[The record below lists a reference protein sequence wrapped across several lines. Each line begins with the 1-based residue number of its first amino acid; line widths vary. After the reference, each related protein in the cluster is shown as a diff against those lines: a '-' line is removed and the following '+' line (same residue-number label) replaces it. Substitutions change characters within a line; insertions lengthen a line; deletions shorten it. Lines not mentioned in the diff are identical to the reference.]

1 MKKYLLGI
9 LTVFVMNQTIGQ
21 ELSGRVVEEFT
32 NEGIPS
38 VSIVVKSVGMGTFTD
53 VNGYFELSNSL
64 PNEFEI
70 EVSLATFET
79 QIIKVKRGD
88 TLLIQLK
95 EHHLDFEDVIVSAPG
110 GSDARSN
117 AFRVEH
123 LKIKELNAIQSSSL
137 GEAISNINGV
147 QNASLG
153 VGISKP
159 VIRGMQG
166 VRVLTLLNG
175 MRVENQQWG
184 GDHGMAVTELGVEAV
199 EVIKGP
205 SSLLYGGDA
214 FGGVVYLVDA
224 PYAKQNTQEININS
238 AFATVNMGSTNTL
251 SYKVSK
257 GIFRLNVAGLYANN
271 ADYQLPNGK
280 FAEHSRFVN
289 SGAKIGLGINKGN
302 WISHLRYIYSNNTI
316 GIPGHT
322 HDSIIVPANFQVEE
336 QSRELIIPY
345 QKIQNY
351 LLSFENKF
359 LFKKSELDVLLGNT
373 FNDLS
378 EYEEKHTIPGM
389 QLKLNNSILNL
400 RYKYEFNAKWKLVLG
415 YQGMYQFNFNNP
427 KAEEEL
433 IPNFSQ
439 LDNGIYSIAYFEK
452 NKWNVQFGARY
463 DVRNLNVSSEQF
475 TALYGSPNFSIGGTH
490 NSELSTIRL
499 NISSGFRSPHL
510 SELFSDGI
518 HHGSLRYEIGDESLK
533 SEYATQAD
541 LSYELHGEHI
551 EFVVNPF
558 YNYIQ
563 NYIQIEPTD
572 SIIDGAKV
580 YNYVQSSDV
589 SLYGV
594 DVGVHYHPHFAHW
607 LHVETSYSY
616 IRGENLSGSSLSLM
630 PQARINSFLK
640 VNFSGKK
647 KFKID
652 QITLQHQYYFE
663 QKKIAAYETPSS
675 AYHLINFGMDFL
687 WNLKT
692 PIEIGIGAKNILNTS
707 YINHLSRLKNIEMQ
721 HPGRSFYIK
730 IGYTINHK
738 LNKNK

>member
-1 MKKYLLGI
+1 MKTYFLAI
-9 LTVFVMNQTIGQ
+9 LAIIAMNQTIGQ
-21 ELSGRVVEEFT
+21 ELSGRVVDEST
-32 NEGIPS
+32 NESIPS
-38 VSIVVKSVGMGTFTD
+38 VSIVVKSIGMGTFTD

-79 QIIKVKRGD
+79 QVLRVKRGD
-88 TLLIQLK
+88 TLLIKLK

-117 AFRVEH
+117 AFHVEH
-123 LKIKELNAIQSSSL
+123 LKIRELNAIQSSSL

-153 VGISKP
+153 IGISKP

-166 VRVLTLLNG
+166 LRVMTLLNG

-214 FGGVVYLVDA
+214 FGGVLYLIDA
-224 PYAKQNTQEININS
+224 PYAKQNTQEIKINS
-238 AFATVNMGSTNTL
+238 VFETVNMGSTNTL

-271 ADYQLPNGK
+271 SDYQLPNGK
-280 FAEHSRFVN
+280 YGQNSRFVN
-289 SGAKIGLGINKGN
+289 SGAKLGVGINKKN
-302 WISHLRYIYSNNTI
+302 WVSHLRYIYSNNTI

-322 HDSIIVPANFQVEE
+322 HDSIIDPAKFQVEE
-336 QSRELIIPY
+336 SSRELIVPY
-345 QKIQNY
+345 QKIQNHFV
-351 LLSFENKF
+351 SFENKF
-359 LFKKSELDVLLGNT
+359 FFKKSELDLQLGNT
-373 FNDLS
+373 YNDLT
-378 EYEEKHTIPGM
+378 EYGEKYTVPGM
-389 QLKLNNSILNL
+389 QLKLNNSLLNL
-400 RYKYEFNAKWKLVLG
+400 RYKKQFNDQWKLVVG
-415 YQGMYQFNFNNP
+415 YQGNFQINKNNP
-427 KAEEEL
+427 KADEEL
-433 IPNFSQ
+433 IPNFNQ
-439 LDNGIYSIAYFEK
+439 MDNGVYSIAYFEK

-463 DVRNLNVSSEQF
+463 DLRSLNVSAEQF
-475 TALYGSPNFSIGGTH
+475 NTTYGSPNFSIGGTH
-490 NSELSTIRL
+490 NSALSTFRL
-499 NISSGFRSPHL
+499 NISTGYRAPHV

-518 HHGSLRYEIGDESLK
+518 HHGTLRYEIGDRALK
-533 SEYATQAD
+533 PEYATQAD
-541 LSYELHGEHI
+541 FSYELHGEHV

-563 NYIQIEPTD
+563 NYIQIEPRDT
-572 SIIDGAKV
+572 IIDGAKV
-580 YNYVQSSDV
+580 FNYVQSNDV
-589 SLYGV
+589 NLYGI

-607 LHVETSYSY
+607 LHLETSYSY

-640 VNFSGKK
+640 VNFSGNK
-647 KFKID
+647 KFKVK
-652 QITLQHQYYFE
+652 QITLQHQYYFS
-663 QKKIAAYETPSS
+663 QNKTAALETPSNE
-675 AYHLINFGMDFL
+675 YHLLNFGMDFL

-692 PIEIGIGAKNILNTS
+692 PIEIGLGAKNILNTS

-730 IGYTINHK
+730 IGYTINSN

>member
-1 MKKYLLGI
+1 MI
-9 LTVFVMNQTIGQ
+9 LTFFVMNQTMGQ
-21 ELSGRVVEEFT
+21 ELSGRVVDATT
-32 NEGIPS
+32 NEGVPS
-38 VSIVVKSVGMGTFTD
+38 ASIIIRSIGIGTHSD
-53 VNGYFELSNSL
+53 ADGYFQLTNSL
-64 PNEFEI
+64 PNEFEV
-70 EVSLATFET
+70 EVLMATFET
-79 QIIKVKRGD
+79 QVVKVKRGD
-88 TLLIQLK
+88 TLLIKLK

-123 LKIKELNAIQSSSL
+123 LKVKELNAIQSSSL

-153 VGISKP
+153 IGISKP

-166 VRVLTLLNG
+166 LRVMTLLNG
-175 MRVENQQWG
+175 MRIENQQWG

-214 FGGVVYLVDA
+214 FGGVLYLIDA
-224 PYAKQNTQEININS
+224 PYAKQNTQEIKINS
-238 AFATVNMGSTNTL
+238 VIETVNMGTTNTL

-257 GIFRLNVAGLYANN
+257 GIFRLNVAGLYASN

-280 FAEHSRFVN
+280 YGQNSRFVN
-289 SGAKIGLGINKGN
+289 SGAKLGIGINKKN
-302 WISHLRYIYSNNTI
+302 WVSHLRYIYTNNNI

-322 HDSIIVPANFQVEE
+322 HDSIIDPAKFQVDES
-336 QSRELIIPY
+336 SRELAVPY
-345 QKIQNY
+345 QKIQNHFVS
-351 LLSFENKF
+351 LENKF
-359 LFKKSELDVLLGNT
+359 FFKRSELELQLGNT
-373 FNDLS
+373 FNHLT
-378 EYEEKHTIPGM
+378 EFGEKYTIPSL
-389 QLKLNNSILNL
+389 QLKLNNSLLNL
-400 RYKYEFNAKWKLVLG
+400 RYKKQFNEQWKLVVG
-415 YQGMYQFNFNNP
+415 YQANFQINVNNP

-433 IPNFSQ
+433 IPDFNQ

-463 DVRNLNVSSEQF
+463 DLRSLNVSAEQF
-475 TALYGSPNFSIGGTH
+475 KKTYGSPNFSIGGTH
-490 NSELSTIRL
+490 NSALSTFRL
-499 NISSGFRSPHL
+499 NVSTGYRTPHV

-518 HHGSLRYEIGDESLK
+518 HHGSLRYEIGDRALIP
-533 SEYATQAD
+533 EYATQAD
-541 LSYELHGEHI
+541 FSYELHGEHV

-572 SIIDGAKV
+572 TIIDGAKV
-580 YNYVQSSDV
+580 FNYVQSDDV
-589 SLYGV
+589 SLYGI

-607 LHVETSYSY
+607 LHFETSYSY
-616 IRGENLSGSSLSLM
+616 IRGENLRGSSLSLM

-640 VNFSGKK
+640 VNFSGNK
-647 KFKID
+647 KFKIS
-652 QITLQHQYYFE
+652 QIILQHQYYFSQDKTAE
-663 QKKIAAYETPSS
+663 LETPSS
-675 AYHLINFGMDFL
+675 EYHLLNFGMNFL

-692 PIEIGIGAKNILNTS
+692 PIEIGVGAKNIFNTS

-730 IGYTINHK
+730 IGYTINNN